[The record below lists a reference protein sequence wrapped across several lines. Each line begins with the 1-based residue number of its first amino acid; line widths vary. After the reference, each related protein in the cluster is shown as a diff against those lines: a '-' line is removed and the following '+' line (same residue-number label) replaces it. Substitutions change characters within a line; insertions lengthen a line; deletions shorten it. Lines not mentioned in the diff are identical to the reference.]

1 MPQPTGA
8 DLHIDTY
15 LSNLGIAY
23 MNEPS
28 SYIATQVFPVVLT
41 NKQSDVYP
49 IYAKDYWFR
58 DEAEKRAVLTESKG
72 GGYELEDPGTF
83 YAHEWSFHKD
93 IPDEDIWNSDDVFDL
108 EDDALAFVIEKLR
121 LSRERRWAS
130 NYFTIGLWGN
140 DLVGGTDFTEWS
152 TSGSTPIDDIE
163 DAKALIRQSTGL
175 MPNTLVVAER
185 VHQTLKNHASVL
197 DRFKYTQAGI
207 ITEKLLAQ
215 VFEVDRYLKAS
226 AVYAANKEGDT
237 EDLQYILNENDA
249 LLVYAAPRPS
259 KRRPSGGYTFRWN
272 RPRIAGRTGERLET
286 SVRKMRLELKNGVR
300 IEGSVYEDMKLIASS
315 CGVFFSGAVETAS

>member
-1 MPQPTGA
+1 
-8 DLHIDTY
+8 
-15 LSNLGIAY
+15 
-23 MNEPS
+23 
-28 SYIATQVFPVVLT
+28 
-41 NKQSDVYP
+41 
-49 IYAKDYWFR
+49 
-58 DEAEKRAVLTESKG
+58 
-72 GGYELEDPGTF
+72 
-83 YAHEWSFHKD
+83 
-93 IPDEDIWNSDDVFDL
+93 
-108 EDDALAFVIEKLR
+108 LAFVIEKLR

-130 NYFTIGLWGN
+130 NYFTTGLWGN
-140 DLVGGTDFTEWS
+140 DLVGDTDFTKWS
-152 TSGSTPIDDIE
+152 TAGSTPIDDIE

-300 IEGSVYEDMKLIASS
+300 IEGSVYEDIKLVASS
-315 CGVFFSGAVETAS
+315 CGVFFSEAVEVAS